1 MLVALLFRS
10 REEIQTDEQRQR
22 CWSTQACSLVLIITT
37 PYQISGDDPFRSRR
51 QGKEVEAYPLLA
63 SVAAGGGAG
72 RRPDEARPHQAPG
85 TLHPLPQEPHRG
97 ICAADRQAGSA
108 HGG

>member
-37 PYQISGDDPFRSRR
+37 PYQINGVATILS
-51 QGKEVEAYPLLA
+51 EAEGRERKWKHTPCWLA
-63 SVAAGGGAG
+63 
-72 RRPDEARPHQAPG
+72 
-85 TLHPLPQEPHRG
+85 
-97 ICAADRQAGSA
+97 
-108 HGG
+108 